1 MIGQGSGS
9 GEKPVKILA
18 AVFARGCYVEG
29 RMKQIAIFNQNLVLS
44 GKRYKRERER
54 ERDSYNGLPYD
65 GVIFN
70 DLEQPVG
77 IQGHGVI

>member
-44 GKRYKRERER
+44 GKRYKRERELVTMDYR
-54 ERDSYNGLPYD
+54 TTVLFSMTLNNP
-65 GVIFN
+65 
-70 DLEQPVG
+70 
-77 IQGHGVI
+77 

>member
-54 ERDSYNGLPYD
+54 
-65 GVIFN
+65 
-70 DLEQPVG
+70 
-77 IQGHGVI
+77 